1 MIKFNAEPRILSVI
15 NDWAN
20 WLRHE
25 RRRATNTV
33 EAYRLDL
40 SIFFKFLTHHL
51 GYPPG
56 FDDLRNLTTA
66 DFRSFLSARN
76 NDDISRSSIARN
88 LSTLRSFFKFLERND
103 HVKNTAI
110 TSLRTPK
117 RRKTIPRPLS
127 IDESLE
133 MLGACYDNHPE
144 TWVGKRDYALFALLY
159 GGGLRLGE
167 ALSLRPYD
175 IPDNQSNPHCQSLTM
190 TITGKGNKQRIVPVL
205 KAVLN
210 AIDDYIDVCPFTILD
225 HHQLFLGI
233 RGGPLNPGVAQRQ
246 MRHLR
251 HVLNL
256 PDSATPHALRHSFA
270 THLLGAG
277 GDLRT
282 IQELLGHASLSSTQR
297 YTDVDGE
304 QLSEIYADAHPR
316 AHSRSRR

>member
-1 MIKFNAEPRILSVI
+1 MIKFNAEPGVVSVI
-15 NDWAN
+15 NDWSD
-20 WLRHE
+20 WLCHE

-33 EAYRLDL
+33 QSYRLDL
-40 SIFFKFLTHHL
+40 SIFFKFLTHHI

-56 FDDLRNLTTA
+56 FDDLRHLTTA

-76 NDDISRSSIARN
+76 NDDISRSSTARN

-103 HVKNTAI
+103 HLKNTAI
-110 TSLRTPK
+110 TSLRTAK
-117 RRKTIPRPLS
+117 RRKIIPRPLS

-133 MLGACYDNHPE
+133 TLGACHDSHPE

-159 GGGLRLGE
+159 GCGLRLGE

-175 IPDNQSNPHCQSLTM
+175 IPDAQTNLQAQSLTM
-190 TITGKGNKQRIVPVL
+190 TVTGKGNKQRIVPVL
-205 KAVLN
+205 KTVLN
-210 AIDDYIDVCPFTILD
+210 AIEAYIDVCPYTILD
-225 HHQLFLGI
+225 HQPLFLGT

-251 HVLNL
+251 HQLNL

-304 QLSEIYADAHPR
+304 HLSEIYADAHPR
-316 AHSRSRR
+316 AHSKARR